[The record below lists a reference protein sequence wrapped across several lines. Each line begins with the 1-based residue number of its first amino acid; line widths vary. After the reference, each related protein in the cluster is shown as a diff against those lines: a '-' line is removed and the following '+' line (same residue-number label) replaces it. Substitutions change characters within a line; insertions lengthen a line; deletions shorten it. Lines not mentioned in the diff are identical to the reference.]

1 MYLLSRPISQLSR
14 PIRCT
19 SRAIKTKVLRP
30 INSRAI
36 NSRAINSR
44 AINSKSSP
52 CMGGVDGVIL
62 VPTGVAAERST
73 QFNDALKGV
82 AEYVLRFTRQLIQ
95 VRSEL

>member
-1 MYLLSRPISQLSR
+1 
-14 PIRCT
+14 
-19 SRAIKTKVLRP
+19 
-30 INSRAI
+30 
-36 NSRAINSR
+36 
-44 AINSKSSP
+44 
-52 CMGGVDGVIL
+52 MGGVDGVIL